1 VTGFALF
8 ETAIGWCGIA
18 WSPRGIAG
26 VQLPEG
32 SAPATRARLLRRF
45 PDGREALPPA
55 HAQRAIDGIGA
66 LLRGEPSTLDEVALD
81 MEGVPEF
88 NRRVYEVARAI
99 PWGATL
105 SYGEIA
111 RRLGD
116 PAAAR
121 DVGQA
126 LGQNPFAIV
135 VPCHRVLAA
144 GGKWGGFSAR
154 GGVSTKRR
162 LLSIE
167 GAQRPLLDG

>member
-1 VTGFALF
+1 MTGFALF

-18 WSPRGIAG
+18 WAPRGIVG

-32 SAPATRARLLRRF
+32 SAPATRGRLLRRF
-45 PDGREALPPA
+45 PGAREAPPPA
-55 HAQRAIDGIGA
+55 DVRRAIDDVTA
-66 LLRGEPSTLDEVALD
+66 LLHGEPRALDRVALD
-81 MEGVPEF
+81 MADVPEF
-88 NRRVYEVARAI
+88 NRRVYEVARTI

-126 LGQNPFAIV
+126 LGQNPFPIV

-154 GGVSTKRR
+154 GGVATKRR

-167 GAQRPLLDG
+167 AAQRPLLDD

>member
-1 VTGFALF
+1 MTDFALF
-8 ETAIGWCGIA
+8 DSAIGWCGIA
-18 WSPRGIAG
+18 WGLRGIVG

-45 PDGREALPPA
+45 PDAREAPPPPGA
-55 HAQRAIDGIGA
+55 GHAIDDITA
-66 LLRGEPSTLDEVALD
+66 LLRGEPKGLDDVALD
-81 MEGVPEF
+81 MDGVPDF
-88 NRRVYEVARAI
+88 NRRVYEVARTI

-111 RRLGD
+111 KRLGD
-116 PAAAR
+116 PGVAR

-167 GAQRPLLDG
+167 AAQRPLLDD

>member
-1 VTGFALF
+1 VTALALF

-18 WSPRGIAG
+18 WGPRGIVG
-26 VQLPEG
+26 TQLPEG

-45 PDGREALPPA
+45 PAGSEAPPPPEV
-55 HAQRAIDGIGA
+55 QRAIDGIVA
-66 LLRGEPSTLDEVALD
+66 LLRGEPRVFDGLPLD

-88 NRRVYEVARAI
+88 NRRVYEVARTI

-111 RRLGD
+111 KRLGD
-116 PAAAR
+116 PGVAR

-144 GGKWGGFSAR
+144 GGKMGGFSAR

-167 GAQRPLLDG
+167 AAQRPLLDD

>member
-1 VTGFALF
+1 MTGFALF
-8 ETAIGWCGIA
+8 DTAIGWCGIA
-18 WSPRGIAG
+18 WGPRGIVG

-45 PDGREALPPA
+45 PDAGEAPPPPEA
-55 HAQRAIDGIGA
+55 RRAIGDITA
-66 LLRGEPSTLDEVALD
+66 LLRGEPKALDNVPLD

-88 NRRVYEVARAI
+88 NRRVYEVARTI

-111 RRLGD
+111 KRLGD
-116 PAAAR
+116 PGVAR

-167 GAQRPLLDG
+167 AAQRPLLDD